1 MVISCLELCLYSMI
15 IIIGSFH
22 ASPPISVSLSE
33 SRSSS
38 RESGLV
44 LLVSEVSLVLEGAV
58 MVGHTATVLSSF
70 MARDIVGGTNP
81 TGTG

>member
-1 MVISCLELCLYSMI
+1 MNL
-15 IIIGSFH
+15 G
-22 ASPPISVSLSE
+22 
-33 SRSSS
+33 RSTNG
-38 RESGLV
+38 EVWSGLI